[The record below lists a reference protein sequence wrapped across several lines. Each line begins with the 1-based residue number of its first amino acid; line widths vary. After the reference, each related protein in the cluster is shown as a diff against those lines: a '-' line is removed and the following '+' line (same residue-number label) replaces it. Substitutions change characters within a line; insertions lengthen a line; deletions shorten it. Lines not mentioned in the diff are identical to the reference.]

1 MNYIKLK
8 KLLPVEEIHHIDDCE
23 VFFNENPKLY
33 DSYLEDY
40 QYILFEYTISCF
52 SEVIKTLKEN
62 NVSSD
67 DYTQWTIDH
76 SIPLLQDQ
84 RLLNLDFKIIDFY
97 KLNKYI
103 GFSKVTVITNS
114 VKPGAWLCSKS
125 IYDDYMM
132 LYHSQEEMEREY
144 QAYRSIMI
152 SHDEISVPEWK
163 LMVDFLDKK

>member
-62 NVSSD
+62 NIQYLIKSD
-67 DYTQWTIDH
+67 K
-76 SIPLLQDQ
+76 
-84 RLLNLDFKIIDFY
+84 LDLDIILI
-97 KLNKYI
+97 K
-103 GFSKVTVITNS
+103 
-114 VKPGAWLCSKS
+114 
-125 IYDDYMM
+125 
-132 LYHSQEEMEREY
+132 
-144 QAYRSIMI
+144 
-152 SHDEISVPEWK
+152 
-163 LMVDFLDKK
+163 